1 MMPFY
6 ELKNFKETIVK
17 YYISIDIGGTFIK
30 YGLIDENAIIKE
42 KNELET
48 EAYKGGEQILEK
60 VLKIIE
66 NYTKSQQVEGVAIST
81 AGMVDRKNGSIRYAS
96 NLIPNYTGIN
106 FKKPI
111 KEQFGLDCAVENDVN
126 CAGLGEYIS
135 GAGKDSKIALILTI
149 GTGIGGCAVING
161 EVYQG
166 VSGSALEV
174 GYMKIGNEDLQD
186 LGSAKTLVEKVAKE
200 KNESVDD
207 WNGKKIFYL
216 AKKSDPICTKAIDEM
231 CEAIAIGI
239 ANISYVLNPDTVILG
254 GGIMSQEDYL
264 YGIIDTKLREYLKEP
279 IYEQISLKFAKNQN
293 SAGMIGAFYNYKQE
307 YN

>member
-1 MMPFY
+1 M
-6 ELKNFKETIVK
+6 K

-66 NYTKSQQVEGVAIST
+66 NYTKNHKIEGVAIST

-96 NLIPNYTGIN
+96 DLIPNYIGIN

-111 KEQFGLDCAVENDVN
+111 KEQFDLDCAVENDVN

-166 VSGSALEV
+166 VSGSALEI

-207 WNGKKIFYL
+207 WDGKKIFKL
-216 AKKSDPICTKAIDEM
+216 AKKSDPICTRAIDEM

-264 YGIIDTKLREYLKEP
+264 YDIIDTKLKTYLKEP

-293 SAGMIGAFYNYKQE
+293 SAGMIGAYYNYKKE
-307 YN
+307 FN

>member
-66 NYTKSQQVEGVAIST
+66 NYTKNQQIEGVAIST

-96 NLIPNYTGIN
+96 DLIPNYIGIN

-111 KEQFGLDCAVENDVN
+111 KEQFDLDCAVENDVN
-126 CAGLGEYIS
+126 CAGLGEYMS

-207 WNGKKIFYL
+207 WDGKKIFSL

-254 GGIMSQEDYL
+254 GGIMSQVDYL
-264 YGIIDTKLREYLKEP
+264 YDIIDTKLRAYLKEP

-293 SAGMIGAFYNYKQE
+293 SAGMIGAYYNYKKE
-307 YN
+307 FN

>member
-96 NLIPNYTGIN
+96 DLIPNYIGIN

-111 KEQFGLDCAVENDVN
+111 KEQFDLDCAVENDVN

-166 VSGSALEV
+166 VSGSALEI

-207 WNGKKIFYL
+207 WDGKKIFKL
-216 AKKSDPICTKAIDEM
+216 AKKSDPICTRAIDEM

-264 YGIIDTKLREYLKEP
+264 YDIIDTKLKTYLKEP

-293 SAGMIGAFYNYKQE
+293 SAGMIGAYYNYKKE
-307 YN
+307 FN